1 MKINFKDIHFS
12 IIKNCQNF
20 PYIKEN
26 IQKNGILKVEEQNID
41 FFAFLTKTIIS
52 QQISDKVSQSIWN
65 KFCYKFKPNSPSLK
79 HIKSLKSLIHILEDI
94 KISNKKKNYICNLYK
109 HIKINNLNVKILSV
123 LEEKNFR
130 STLTNYKGIGPW
142 TCDMIL
148 IFFFNKLN
156 ILPKHDLIIKKI
168 MYHIEKVEKK
178 KIDFEKNFS
187 PFLSILSL
195 HFWKMSKRVL

>member
-26 IQKNGILKVEEQNID
+26 IQKNGILKIEEQNID
-41 FFAFLTKTIIS
+41 FFAFLMKTMIS

-65 KFCYKFKPNSPSLK
+65 KFCYKFKPNSPSINNIKILK
-79 HIKSLKSLIHILEDI
+79 YLTNILEEI
-94 KISNKKKNYICNLYK
+94 KISQKKKDYICNLYK
-109 HIKINNLNVKILSV
+109 QIKINNLNIEILSV

-130 STLTNYKGIGPW
+130 STLTNHKGIGPW

-168 MYHIEKVEKK
+168 IYHIEKVEKK
-178 KIDFEKNFS
+178 EIDFEKNFS